1 MSYTI
6 FIAQFFVQDSM
17 SKKNYSLFLVIIMA
31 IVAIGVVYVY
41 YQQKARAIDEEIR
54 RSRSG

>member
-1 MSYTI
+1 
-6 FIAQFFVQDSM
+6 M